1 MQEGAPAP
9 VDGVDMSGGHRQD
22 YTMTEAHILCCD
34 RARAATP
41 GVMSLR
47 WQAPGETC
55 GPQLDGSGVD
65 IELAAD
71 DGCGVKVAESGR
83 DLYSA
88 LD

>member
-1 MQEGAPAP
+1 MWSEYAWGKLASTRSLTIDDREYGDWRLQ
-9 VDGVDMSGGHRQD
+9 SGG
-22 YTMTEAHILCCD
+22 
-34 RARAATP
+34 
-41 GVMSLR
+41 
-47 WQAPGETC
+47 
-55 GPQLDGSGVD
+55 LDGSGVD